1 MDLLLV
7 KKKLE
12 AGAYA
17 APKEFKH
24 DVNLVWGNCMT
35 YNADGSEYYNVAQN
49 LKKIF
54 EEKYSKQIRDES
66 EFSAAARRAIRR
78 PPRPAPP
85 RLPSDPPLAHPRAPT
100 RAARSALTAVDDDK
114 TISALDLIKL
124 DVNDIFLHFDLR
136 RHRTCLLPAPD
147 HAVAPRPPRRGR
159 PADCTLTRSPRFC
172 PCPAT
177 RARRAC
183 RQCAPCDTY
192 RQEDVR
198 AEPLQPF
205 ERGPWQGRAAAG
217 PALRVLHQEDR
228 RRGHRD

>member
-66 EFSAAARRAIRR
+66 EFSSAARRAIRR
-78 PPRPAPP
+78 LPRPAPP
-85 RLPSDPPLAHPRAPT
+85 R
-100 RAARSALTAVDDDK
+100 
-114 TISALDLIKL
+114 
-124 DVNDIFLHFDLR
+124 
-136 RHRTCLLPAPD
+136 PA
-147 HAVAPRPPRRGR
+147 
-159 PADCTLTRSPRFC
+159 
-172 PCPAT
+172 CPAT
-177 RARRAC
+177 PRSPIRAPPH
-183 RQCAPCDTY
+183 AP
-192 RQEDVR
+192 
-198 AEPLQPF
+198 
-205 ERGPWQGRAAAG
+205 
-217 PALRVLHQEDR
+217 PARH
-228 RRGHRD
+228 